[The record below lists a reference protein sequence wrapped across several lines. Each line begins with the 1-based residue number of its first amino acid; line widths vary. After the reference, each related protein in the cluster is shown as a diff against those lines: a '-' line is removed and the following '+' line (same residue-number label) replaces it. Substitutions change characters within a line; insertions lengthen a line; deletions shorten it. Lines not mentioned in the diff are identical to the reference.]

1 MRGILRFFA
10 LLNRPCHGMS
20 ELISRDLDEPL
31 GWPERAAY
39 RFHTLYCNS
48 CRRFRSQVAALRD
61 ALRAAQ
67 SRWLT
72 VEPPRSLRL
81 SAEARERISGNLP

>member
-1 MRGILRFFA
+1 MT
-10 LLNRPCHGMS
+10 
-20 ELISRDLDEPL
+20 ELISRDFDEPL

-48 CRRFRSQVAALRD
+48 CRRFRRQMTALRA

-67 SRWLT
+67 VRWLSG
-72 VEPPRSLRL
+72 EPPASLRL
-81 SAEARERISGNLP
+81 SAAARERIAGKLP